1 MTFAELRD
9 NSSHLKM
16 EKQAFI
22 NDTYMWVK
30 LARSAISDLPD
41 DKIEF
46 STPKTKKPD
55 QLRTVSRNHPE
66 KTKER
71 IINKDIF
78 NSAFVLL
85 VASVE
90 DYFSK
95 IIEWILKT
103 DTKRIKCTING
114 VNMID
119 KVSVVD
125 LIDNDKET
133 LIENIIKQRLSGLFY
148 ASPQKQLEY
157 LKSALDI
164 EPDED
169 LWGKWM
175 EIKARRDLIVHNNGI
190 VNQIYLNKA
199 SSFSL
204 CSLGDEALIDE
215 NYFKMVISSLK
226 SLIGKLDVE
235 IRTKYIIKKPNQG
248 EIINETAE

>member
-1 MTFAELRD
+1 MTFTELVD
-9 NSSHLKM
+9 KSSYLKQQ
-16 EKQAFI
+16 KQVFI
-22 NDTYMWVK
+22 NDTYMWVQ
-30 LARSAISDLPD
+30 LARSAINDLPD

-46 STPKTKKPD
+46 STPKARKPH
-55 QLRTVSRNHPE
+55 QLRTVSRSHPE

-95 IIEWILKT
+95 IMEWILKT
-103 DTKRIKCTING
+103 DTQRIKCTISGINL
-114 VNMID
+114 ID

-133 LIENIIKQRLSGLFY
+133 LVENIIRQRLSGLFY

-157 LKSALDI
+157 LKTALDI
-164 EPDED
+164 QPDED
-169 LWGKWM
+169 LWGKWI

-190 VNQIYLNKA
+190 VNEIYINKA
-199 SSFSL
+199 KTFSL
-204 CSLGDEALIDE
+204 CSLGEEALIDE
-215 NYFKMVISSLK
+215 NYFKMVVSTLK
-226 SLIGKLDVE
+226 SLIGTLHREVRNNYNEDPK
-235 IRTKYIIKKPNQG
+235 QG
-248 EIINETAE
+248 EIDEITE